1 MIGIYKFENR
11 YTHQIYIGQSVR
23 IERRYEQHREE
34 AELMRSQ
41 SKFYEALHGH
51 FEDFDFEILEE
62 CLPEELNERE
72 RYWIAYYDSFHNGLN
87 SNEGGL
93 GGIYDRTEIFELW
106 DQGFSVGEI
115 AKELGCV
122 SETVRCWL
130 QGYKNYSIVESNR
143 RGGLK
148 ARATAIENGNSI
160 STDIYQFSLDGNL
173 IAHFSSKKEA
183 ARITGIDENSIR
195 RVINRERVSA
205 GGFVWQDTDVF
216 IPPKKIGGGIAHE
229 VHQYSLT
236 DEYIATYP
244 SYTAA
249 AKAMGRTD
257 TRLIRRVCN
266 DATKTAYGYRWKN

>member
-72 RYWIAYYDSFHNGLN
+72 RYWVAYYDSFHNGLN

-93 GGIYDRTEIFELW
+93 GGVYDRTEIFELW

-148 ARATAIENGNSI
+148 ARATAIKNGNNI
-160 STDIYQFSLDGNL
+160 TANIYQFSLDGKL

-183 ARITGIDENSIR
+183 ARQTGVDENSIR
-195 RVINRERVSA
+195 KAITGERASA
-205 GGFVWQDTDVF
+205 GGYRWSD
-216 IPPKKIGGGIAHE
+216 IPQLKNMKQIGGIAKH
-229 VHQYSLT
+229 VDQYSL
-236 DEYIATYP
+236 DGEYIK
-244 SYTAA
+244 SYSSYAEA
-249 AKAMGRTD
+249 GRAMGSKD
-257 TRLIRRVCN
+257 GSLIRRVCN
-266 DATKTAYGYRWKN
+266 HDYKTAYGYRWKN

>member
-34 AELMRSQ
+34 AKLMRSQ

-72 RYWIAYYDSFHNGLN
+72 RYWVAYYDSFHNGLN

-93 GGIYDRTEIFELW
+93 GGIYDRTEIFDLW
-106 DQGFSVGEI
+106 DQGLSVGEI

-122 SETVRCWL
+122 SETIRCWL
-130 QGYKNYSIVESNR
+130 QGYKNYSISESNR

-148 ARATAIENGNSI
+148 ARATAIENGNNI
-160 STDIYQFSLDGNL
+160 VTNIYQFSLDGKL

-183 ARITGIDENSIR
+183 ARITGVDENSIR
-195 RVINRERVSA
+195 RAINKERVSA
-205 GGFVWQDTDVF
+205 GGFVWQDNDVF
-216 IPPKKIGGGIAHE
+216 TPPKKIGGGIAHA

-236 DEYIATYP
+236 NEYIATYP
-244 SYTAA
+244 SYAAA

-257 TRLIRRVCN
+257 ARLIRRVCN